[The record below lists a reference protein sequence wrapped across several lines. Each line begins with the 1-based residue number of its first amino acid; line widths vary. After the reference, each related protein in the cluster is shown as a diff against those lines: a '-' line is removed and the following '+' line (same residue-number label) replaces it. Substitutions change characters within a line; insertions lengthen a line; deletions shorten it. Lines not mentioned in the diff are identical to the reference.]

1 MTGKAPSPGDKQRLR
16 AHFGFTHMPF
26 SKYAWAKQMF
36 DSVSQRE
43 LLHGLL
49 MWLEIGGI
57 SLLTGPTGV
66 GKSITL
72 RRFVGE
78 LDDTR
83 FRVIH
88 FTQLPTTTTGF
99 LRSLNRQLGLP
110 MRLHTAD
117 LFDQAHKHLA
127 THEQE
132 RGTHPLLIIDDAEG
146 IRTGVADMLRRLT
159 SYELNGEGR
168 FSILLAGTEDLLSVL
183 LQPELAPLCS
193 RIFYAHPLR
202 PFGLED
208 ARNYIRYHLERADVD
223 PKTLSDDAVKRVF
236 QASHGTPRLI
246 NQLSLQA
253 LIQAAVLGRVAID
266 GDFMASV
273 IKAHPLFHNGR
284 GARR

>member
-1 MTGKAPSPGDKQRLR
+1 MTGKEPTTGDKRRLK

-36 DSVSQRE
+36 DSASQRE

-49 MWLEIGGI
+49 MWLEIGCVA
-57 SLLTGPTGV
+57 LLTGPTGV

-132 RGTHPLLIIDDAEG
+132 RGTHPLLLIDDAEG
-146 IRTGVADMLRRLT
+146 IRTGVADTLRRLT
-159 SYELNGEGR
+159 SYELNGEDR
-168 FSILLAGTEDLLSVL
+168 FSVLLAGTEDLLRVL

-208 ARNYIRYHLERADVD
+208 ARNYIRYHLQRADVD

-246 NQLSLQA
+246 NQLCLQA
-253 LIQAAVLGRVAID
+253 LIQAAVFGRVAID

-273 IKAHPLFHNGR
+273 IKAHPLFQNGR

>member
-1 MTGKAPSPGDKQRLR
+1 MTAKTPSPGDKQRLR
-16 AHFGFTHMPF
+16 AHFGFTHTPF

-49 MWLEIGGI
+49 MWTEIGGI

-208 ARNYIRYHLERADVD
+208 TRNYIRYHLERADVD
-223 PKTLSDDAVKRVF
+223 PKTLTDDAVRRVF
-236 QASHGTPRLI
+236 QSSHGTPRLI
-246 NQLSLQA
+246 NQLCLQA

-266 GDFMASV
+266 GDFMAKV
-273 IKAHPLFHNGR
+273 IKGHPLFQNGR
-284 GARR
+284 GGGR